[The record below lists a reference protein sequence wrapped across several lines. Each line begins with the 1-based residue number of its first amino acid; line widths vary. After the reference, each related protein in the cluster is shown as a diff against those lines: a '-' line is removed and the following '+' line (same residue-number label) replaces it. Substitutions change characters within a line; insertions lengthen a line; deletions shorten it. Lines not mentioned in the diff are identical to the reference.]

1 MVAIPTS
8 MPTEDVRPF
17 ADHRRHRNVTRLIGT
32 HRRTSI
38 TPINQTGPTVQEMS
52 ESSMARVKKKI
63 KHKRMWDEPESQASE
78 IQNTTSKRPDRI
90 KTRRRLIPSSS
101 TARTLRTAAVIQ
113 EDPYYDFGKK
123 IKHTSSSTVGINVL
137 DLETKTSVK
146 SPLII
151 VPTTEED
158 KSEVIDVAQVDKLIT
173 EVKYQN
179 TPRSRTQ
186 LTNRNHNTSIPNNFR
201 RAPENLTE
209 CVYPRFSRRN
219 KQRAQRDA
227 RCFPESD
234 ATRSTRILSTVVT
247 SVSSV
252 KGNQNK
258 NDTLESTSASES
270 LDLTSATSSNA
281 TDEYSS
287 VTSSITV
294 TPEVV
299 SSTINSEPVS
309 VQSSGYTKHLRN
321 RYRNISLPE
330 YLEITK
336 VNQRRLNVSTT
347 VVATTEAIRSPTI
360 SIEAT
365 GSTTTNASLN
375 PIDSYTETTLDVATA
390 TSDKPLTDSPTPP
403 PTDLQDF
410 IYLHNGTSEA
420 PLDTNTVTTS
430 SNAAVEARQRR
441 PQLTRNITKIVSS
454 TEHDV
459 GMVYPEGLATSTYFL
474 TFLAIVPL
482 VLVIVFAFKM
492 AIQRKKK
499 KVFDSSEYSSE
510 YNRSPLDFNTI
521 TSSPIT
527 TKLPRVPQHIVWDAE
542 KLPSVPLPT
551 MPTNNGRWEFRREK
565 LRLQTILGQGNF
577 GQVWKAE
584 ADDINGHEGLTRL
597 VAVKMVKEDA
607 ASREREDLIRE
618 LSIMQHLG
626 SHPNVVTLLGCCT
639 EKGIS
644 TDYFFIS
651 FIPAGYI

>member
-8 MPTEDVRPF
+8 MPAEDVRPF
-17 ADHRRHRNVTRLIGT
+17 PDHRRQRNVTRLIGT

-38 TPINQTGPTVQEMS
+38 TPIHQAGPTSLDMS

-78 IQNTTSKRPDRI
+78 VQNTTSKRPDRI

-101 TARTLRTAAVIQ
+101 TARALRTAVVMQ
-113 EDPYYDFGKK
+113 DDPYYDFGKK
-123 IKHTSSSTVGINVL
+123 IKHTSSSTVGLNVL
-137 DLETKTSVK
+137 DLESKTSVK

-158 KSEVIDVAQVDKLIT
+158 KSEVIDAAQVDKLAT

-179 TPRSRTQ
+179 TPRTRTQ
-186 LTNRNHNTSIPNNFR
+186 LTNRNHNSSMSNNFR
-201 RAPENLTE
+201 RPPDNLTE
-209 CVYPRFSRRN
+209 CVYPRFTRRN

-227 RCFPESD
+227 RCLPEQD

-258 NDTLESTSASES
+258 NDTFETTSASGSME
-270 LDLTSATSSNA
+270 LTSVKSGN
-281 TDEYSS
+281 
-287 VTSSITV
+287 VTNGYPFVTTSITV
-294 TPEVV
+294 SPEII
-299 SSTINSEPVS
+299 SSTTNSEPVS
-309 VQSSGYTKHLRN
+309 MQSSSYTKHLRN
-321 RYRNISLPE
+321 RYVNISLPE

-336 VNQRRLNVSTT
+336 VNQRRLNGSTT
-347 VVATTEAIRSPTI
+347 VVATTETVRSPTTF
-360 SIEAT
+360 AKVT
-365 GSTTTNASLN
+365 GSTSTITNASFN
-375 PIDSYTETTLDVATA
+375 PIDSYTETTIDIATA
-390 TSDKPLTDSPTPP
+390 TSDKPLTDNPTSP

-420 PLDTNTVTTS
+420 PLDTTIMTAS

-441 PQLTRNITKIVSS
+441 PQLTRNITKILSS

-459 GMVYPEGLATSTYFL
+459 GVVYPEGLATSTYFL

-492 AIQRKKK
+492 AMQRKKK

-542 KLPSVPLPT
+542 KLPSISLPS
-551 MPTNNGRWEFRREK
+551 NNGRWEFRREK

-639 EKGIS
+639 EKGIL
-644 TDYFFIS
+644 TDDFFIS
-651 FIPAGYI
+651 FILSSYIF